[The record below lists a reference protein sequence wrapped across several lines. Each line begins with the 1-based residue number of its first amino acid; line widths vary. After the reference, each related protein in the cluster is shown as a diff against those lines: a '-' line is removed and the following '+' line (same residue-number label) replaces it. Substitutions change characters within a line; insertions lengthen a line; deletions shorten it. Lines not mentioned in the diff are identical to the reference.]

1 MIVMTAPCGGPTSWR
16 NNLSSELY
24 STTVLSLSD
33 HRVAAKGLVAADVRW
48 RCSPSFEPSVLLV
61 SQPPRSYINGALA
74 SHPYWSPFRT
84 P

>member
-33 HRVAAKGLVAADVRW
+33 HRVAAKTDLVGACVGPRAWLLPMLGGAAAPR
-48 RCSPSFEPSVLLV
+48 LN
-61 SQPPRSYINGALA
+61 PRSYLFP
-74 SHPYWSPFRT
+74 SHHGPTSMEL
-84 P
+84 